1 MMYVKLIDNNIEFP
15 PVNKLD
21 EGIMNYN
28 LDTERL
34 IADGYKPLT
43 EVERP
48 ETNRYYHIE
57 YTESED
63 TITEVIVYDE
73 TQEEADAR
81 EAQERQ
87 EYLATLS
94 LTKREVFL
102 ALYHDKGITPEQL
115 RSQITTTEA
124 LIEFDYA
131 ERYYRGNPLISLI
144 GATLGYSEEDLDYL
158 FENKELPQNN

>member
-1 MMYVKLIDNNIEFP
+1 MLKYCKIIDEEKGLVQLGAGCDDVFYSAI
-15 PVNKLD
+15 
-21 EGIMNYN
+21 GM
-28 LDTERL
+28 TQH
-34 IADGYKPLT
+34 
-43 EVERP
+43 EVEQSEKDNQWYLADKCP
-48 ETNRYYHIE
+48 H
-57 YTESED
+57 YTE
-63 TITEVIVYDE
+63 
-73 TQEEADAR
+73 EEIAEMEQQRIAS
-81 EAQERQ
+81 
-87 EYLATLS
+87 LA

-131 ERYYRGNPLISLI
+131 ERYYRGNPLINLI